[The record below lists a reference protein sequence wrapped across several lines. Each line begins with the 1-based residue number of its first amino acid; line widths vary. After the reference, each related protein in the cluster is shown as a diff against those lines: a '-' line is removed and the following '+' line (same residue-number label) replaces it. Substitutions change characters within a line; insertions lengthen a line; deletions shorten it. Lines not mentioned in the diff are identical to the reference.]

1 MSKNYWLYT
10 ANIHLDLIGYAMFAI
25 ATTYNSYCR
34 NAFMATYMY
43 NPGFKRE
50 T

>member
-25 ATTYNSYCR
+25 PTTCYCR